1 MSTSP
6 SGSAPQFSERA
17 ASILATEHWSLLG
30 TRSMAWN
37 EAFSRTN
44 VFLNTL
50 SASVVALALV
60 ADATGFDDSFFGF
73 ALVLFPIVL
82 FLGVATYVKLVQI
95 NTDDIYQV
103 RAMNRL
109 RRAYLDIAPE
119 LEPFF
124 TAGAHDDESGI
135 WATLRL
141 GGTHPSRP
149 WVYFLVTTPTVI
161 ATVDSIVVAAGVA
174 LLASRFEVTGFRLIV
189 ISLAAA
195 IGVWALLFSLQLQ
208 TLRTVRAET
217 PRFPRLRRANA
228 PTVLARDSAFGAQAI
243 T

>member
-1 MSTSP
+1 MKASP

-17 ASILATEHWSLLG
+17 ASFLATEHWSLLG

-60 ADATGFDDSFFGF
+60 ADATGFNDSFYGF
-73 ALVLFPIVL
+73 TLVLFPIVL
-82 FLGVATYVKLVQI
+82 FLGIATYVKLVQI

-103 RAMNRL
+103 FAMNRL
-109 RRAYLDIAPE
+109 RRAYLNIAPE

-124 TAGAHDDESGI
+124 TAGAHDDEAGV
-135 WATLRL
+135 WATLTL
-141 GGTHPSRP
+141 GRPHPSRP
-149 WVYFLVTTPTVI
+149 WAYFLVTTPTVI
-161 ATVDSIVVAAGVA
+161 ATIDSIVVAAGVA
-174 LLASRFEVTGFRLIV
+174 LLSSRFEVTGFRLIL

-195 IGVWALLFSLQLQ
+195 VGMWALLFSLQLQ
-208 TLRTVRAET
+208 TLGKVRAET
-217 PRFPRLRRANA
+217 PRFPT
-228 PTVLARDSAFGAQAI
+228 PPSS
-243 T
+243 

>member
-103 RAMNRL
+103 RAMARL

-119 LEPFF
+119 VEPFF
-124 TAGAHDDESGI
+124 SAGAHDDESGI

-161 ATVDSIVVAAGVA
+161 ATIDSIVVAAGVA

-217 PRFPRLRRANA
+217 PRFPT
-228 PTVLARDSAFGAQAI
+228 PPSG
-243 T
+243 

>member
-17 ASILATEHWSLLG
+17 AIILATEHWSLLG

-119 LEPFF
+119 L
-124 TAGAHDDESGI
+124 
-135 WATLRL
+135 
-141 GGTHPSRP
+141 
-149 WVYFLVTTPTVI
+149 
-161 ATVDSIVVAAGVA
+161 
-174 LLASRFEVTGFRLIV
+174 
-189 ISLAAA
+189 
-195 IGVWALLFSLQLQ
+195 
-208 TLRTVRAET
+208 RTV
-217 PRFPRLRRANA
+217 LQRRR
-228 PTVLARDSAFGAQAI
+228 TR
-243 T
+243 